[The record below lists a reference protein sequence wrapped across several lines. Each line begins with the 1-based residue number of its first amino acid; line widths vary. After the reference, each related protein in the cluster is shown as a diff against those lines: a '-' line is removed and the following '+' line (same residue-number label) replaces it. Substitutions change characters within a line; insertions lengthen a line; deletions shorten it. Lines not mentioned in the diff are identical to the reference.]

1 MTGAWTLA
9 LVSTGSTLTPG
20 LAAMVEWCALMLPT
34 KVSDGKCIRLISAIS
49 SIIRP
54 ISNLPGRCFDNPSV
68 SRPTQFPPKLAFI
81 LLTVGCC
88 GEVPLF
94 LSDFSD
100 GGYYFMGEPRDA
112 PATLA

>member
-1 MTGAWTLA
+1 MTAAWTLA

-34 KVSDGKCIRLISAIS
+34 KVSDGKCTRLISAIFW
-49 SIIRP
+49 IIRP
-54 ISNLPGRCFDNPSV
+54 ISDYRILNPDGLDNPPY
-68 SRPTQFPPKLAFI
+68 RR
-81 LLTVGCC
+81 LLRRGS
-88 GEVPLF
+88 LF

-112 PATLA
+112 